1 MVDTINNKQLFLKK
15 LIYRSKYTGMKET
28 DLLLGNFAE
37 NHLKN
42 FSYEELT
49 SYEKLLNTSDLRI
62 WRLSIN
68 KELTNDEKEKSII
81 KLIKEFGTIFDVWW
95 K

>member
-1 MVDTINNKQLFLKK
+1 MVDTYNNKQLFLKK

-28 DLLLGNFAE
+28 DLLLGRFADKF
-37 NHLKN
+37 LKN
-42 FSYEELT
+42 LTYEELAA
-49 SYEKLLNTSDLRI
+49 YEKLLNSSDLRI
-62 WRLSIN
+62 WRLSVN
-68 KELTNDEKEKSII
+68 KELTKDEKEKSII

>member
-1 MVDTINNKQLFLKK
+1 MVDTLNNKQLFLKK

-37 NHLKN
+37 NHLKK
-42 FSYEELT
+42 FTYKELNK
-49 SYEKLLNTSDLRI
+49 YEKLLNSGDLRI

-68 KELTNDEKEKSII
+68 KELTYDEKEESII
-81 KLIKEFGTIFDVWW
+81 KLIKEFGTFIDV
-95 K
+95 